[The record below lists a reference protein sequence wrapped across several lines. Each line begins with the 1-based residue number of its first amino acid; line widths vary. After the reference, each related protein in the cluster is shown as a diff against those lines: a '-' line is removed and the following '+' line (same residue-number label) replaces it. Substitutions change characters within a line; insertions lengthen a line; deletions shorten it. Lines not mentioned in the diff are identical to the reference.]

1 MGLKFVTDNGWKP
14 PASMAGV
21 VERVAEAGMAQ
32 VNAAMAEVTQ
42 AVETWM
48 LGVFLAMGKNIENVD
63 EFLLEDH
70 DVEPATPPGAGYR
83 RDFKL
88 RWFPPHDAVGLI
100 VSELPVRVTFT
111 VDQG

>member
-1 MGLKFVTDNGWKP
+1 MFQDSMRSLSRRADGMSP
-14 PASMAGV
+14 SMAVAVAVMSGV
-21 VERVAEAGMAQ
+21 S
-32 VNAAMAEVTQ
+32 Q
-42 AVETWM
+42 AVETWL
-48 LGVFLAMGKNIENVD
+48 LGVLLAMGKSIENAN

-70 DVEPATPPGAGYR
+70 DVEPATPIGAGYR

-88 RWFPPHDAVGLI
+88 RWFPPNDAVGLI